1 LSVNYFIIM
10 IDRDQVLHVASLAR
24 LELSEDEIGSF
35 TTQLGS
41 ILEYVNQLDAADIAG
56 VEPTCFMPP
65 SHDPLR
71 DDAETPSL
79 PCAKI
84 LENGPF
90 VKKGHFAV
98 PKVIGQPAGT

>member
-1 LSVNYFIIM
+1 M
-10 IDRDQVLHVASLAR
+10 IDRDRVLHVASLAR
-24 LELSEDEIGSF
+24 LELSEDETVSF
-35 TTQLGS
+35 TAQLGS
-41 ILEYVNQLDAADIAG
+41 ILEYVEQLGSAAIDG

-71 DDAETPSL
+71 DDIEAPSL
-79 PCAKI
+79 ASGRI

-98 PKVIGQPAGT
+98 PKVIGAVAGS